1 VGEPGL
7 NFLTDE
13 DFDNDITRAL
23 FERLLGLDLVRAQ
36 DVGLRGAADPEI
48 LERAAREGR
57 ILLTHDASTMK
68 PYAYSRVASGQ
79 PMPGVFVVS
88 QVKPLRVII
97 EHLVLLAEC
106 SLDGEWDGRVR
117 HVPL

>member
-1 VGEPGL
+1 L
-7 NFLTDE
+7 RFLTDE
-13 DFDNDITRAL
+13 DFDNDITRGL
-23 FERLLGLDLVRAQ
+23 LQRLPDLDLVRIQ
-36 DVGLRGAADPEI
+36 DIGLRGAQDPDI
-48 LERAAREGR
+48 LERAAKEGR

-68 PYAYSRVASGQ
+68 PYAYFRVANGLS
-79 PMPGVFVVS
+79 MPGVFVVS

-106 SLDGEWDGRVR
+106 SLDGEWEGRVR